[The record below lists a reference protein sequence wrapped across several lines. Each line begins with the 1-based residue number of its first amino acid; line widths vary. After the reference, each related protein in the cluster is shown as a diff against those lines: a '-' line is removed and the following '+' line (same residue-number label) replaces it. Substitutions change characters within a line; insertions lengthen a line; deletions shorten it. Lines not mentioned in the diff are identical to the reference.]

1 MQVLTA
7 TLKGQ
12 ARQVTTKYGRKTVAD
27 IVVNGQE
34 KTLWRKPNDDRLMG
48 LQPGEEIK
56 VELDGGKVTL
66 IPDFCGLTATEKTT
80 NSDSA
85 YQPMNPETKREIASF
100 VTDQAKL
107 FGFCLQQAST
117 IEGLPIDQRREVATT
132 LFIQATRKFQLT

>member
-27 IVVNGQE
+27 IWVNGQE
-34 KTLWRKPNDDRLMG
+34 KTIWRKPNDDRLMG
-48 LQPGEEIK
+48 LQPGDEIK
-56 VELDGGKVTL
+56 VELDGGKVNL
-66 IPDFCGLTATEKTT
+66 IPEIFPTATKPTNQTT
-80 NSDSA
+80 N
-85 YQPMNPETKREIASF
+85 YQPMNPETKREVTSF
-100 VTDQAKL
+100 IQDQAKL
-107 FGFCLQQAST
+107 FGFCLQQAGT